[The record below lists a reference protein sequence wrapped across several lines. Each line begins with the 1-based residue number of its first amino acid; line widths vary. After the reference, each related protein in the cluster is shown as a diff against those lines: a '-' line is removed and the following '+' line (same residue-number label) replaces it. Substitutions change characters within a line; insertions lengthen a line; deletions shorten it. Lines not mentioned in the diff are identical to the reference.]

1 MDGEVRYCCKAVGV
15 FLGAVVGYDLLI
27 GKVIQVVMI
36 ASRFCFLNLVTS
48 WTSSFFIRRRLTDN
62 QMSGILADDMGLGK
76 TVQTLALLA
85 FLAEIR
91 QQPGADFCNLSILSL
106 QSDSPVRL
114 CQESPLRFFMIF
126 RCSHF
131 GFLGGCFFSYLQ
143 KMAGAMASMAHV
155 PKRAVQ
161 HGIYTPLHEVSPPCL
176 KPGQK
181 ELNPCG
187 LYSTEAKQKDTFAL
201 RQVPKL
207 LEDGQNESEYTKRV
221 CKAICPEDFKTPRGD
236 KRADKDESRQAGAAH
251 WRSEY
256 AHNSVE
262 GCKPKS
268 HLTAEQIL
276 NNRMVPT
283 PRCCIS
289 KLQSFTCSQADYG
302 RNGSNPRDK
311 ITPRDTQLPVVTN
324 DLTAGS
330 TRGTNHIPG
339 YQGVIPNCANLRRAT
354 KGTPRTVDKTN
365 IVHVFHKNLVGYAG
379 HVPEAVCNDLGG
391 RRPTDLTTF
400 GHDFKAHKIGA
411 LCWPRRSAGC
421 GRMTGDIKWHLHE
434 GVKRWLYS
442 CNSNLFQI
450 KFSRCRSSWT
460 SNLVVF
466 SIQFVKVGNIS
477 MTCSPLE
484 AHTLW

>member
-1 MDGEVRYCCKAVGV
+1 
-15 FLGAVVGYDLLI
+15 
-27 GKVIQVVMI
+27 MI
-36 ASRFCFLNLVTS
+36 ASRFCFLNLVAS
-48 WTSSFFIRRRLTDN
+48 WTSSFYSPKVDRQPDEWHFGWWHGTWKDRPDVGTI
-62 QMSGILADDMGLGK
+62 GLFGWNP
-76 TVQTLALLA
+76 TATRCR
-85 FLAEIR
+85 FLQLVDLVASVW
-91 QQPGADFCNLSILSL
+91 QPASSL
-106 QSDSPVRL
+106 PRITTS
-114 CQESPLRFFMIF
+114 IF

-143 KMAGAMASMAHV
+143 KMAAAMASMAHV

-450 KFSRCRSSWT
+450 NFSRCRSSWT

>member
-1 MDGEVRYCCKAVGV
+1 
-15 FLGAVVGYDLLI
+15 
-27 GKVIQVVMI
+27 
-36 ASRFCFLNLVTS
+36 
-48 WTSSFFIRRRLTDN
+48 
-62 QMSGILADDMGLGK
+62 
-76 TVQTLALLA
+76 
-85 FLAEIR
+85 
-91 QQPGADFCNLSILSL
+91 
-106 QSDSPVRL
+106 
-114 CQESPLRFFMIF
+114 
-126 RCSHF
+126 
-131 GFLGGCFFSYLQ
+131 
-143 KMAGAMASMAHV
+143 MAAAMASMAHV

-411 LCWPRRSAGC
+411 LC
-421 GRMTGDIKWHLHE
+421 
-434 GVKRWLYS
+434 
-442 CNSNLFQI
+442 
-450 KFSRCRSSWT
+450 
-460 SNLVVF
+460 
-466 SIQFVKVGNIS
+466 
-477 MTCSPLE
+477 
-484 AHTLW
+484 

>member
-1 MDGEVRYCCKAVGV
+1 
-15 FLGAVVGYDLLI
+15 
-27 GKVIQVVMI
+27 
-36 ASRFCFLNLVTS
+36 
-48 WTSSFFIRRRLTDN
+48 
-62 QMSGILADDMGLGK
+62 MSGILADDMGLGK

-106 QSDSPVRL
+106 QSVCFLPGL
-114 CQESPLRFFMIF
+114 KLWEEWPLGFFDVAI
-126 RCSHF
+126 
-131 GFLGGCFFSYLQ
+131 LAEGGCRVYISVSPE
-143 KMAGAMASMAHV
+143 MSMASMAHV

-187 LYSTEAKQKDTFAL
+187 LYSAEAKQKDALAL

-236 KRADKDESRQAGAAH
+236 KKADKDDSRQAGAAH

-339 YQGVIPNCANLRRAT
+339 YQGVIPNCANLRRAA

-411 LCWPRRSAGC
+411 LCWPRRSAGY
-421 GRMTGDIKWHLHE
+421 GMMTGDIKWHLHE
-434 GVKRWLYS
+434 CVKRWLYS
-442 CNSNLFQI
+442 SKPICFWSSFQDAE
-450 KFSRCRSSWT
+450 T
-460 SNLVVF
+460 
-466 SIQFVKVGNIS
+466 
-477 MTCSPLE
+477 LE
-484 AHTLW
+484 PRI